1 MVFLV
6 QFPKEQLITQLNN
19 GVILL
24 FLGMGTVFI
33 FLILLV
39 FLTKGL
45 SAFVMKLESKRPAV
59 ATGKTAA
66 TAVASST
73 ATVAASEADIAA
85 AVTAAWAK
93 SNE

>member
-1 MVFLV
+1 MVFLP
-6 QFPKEQLITQLNN
+6 QFPKEQLLTQLSN
-19 GVILL
+19 GFVLL
-24 FLGMGTVFI
+24 VLGMGTVFI

-59 ATGKTAA
+59 AAGKTTAA
-66 TAVASST
+66 PAA
-73 ATVAASEADIAA
+73 AAASEADVAA

-93 SNE
+93 ANE